1 VFPFIIPREWVDSMN
16 LTFEDQ
22 ANAKEPIDVSGSEQS
37 LVSPSITKKV
47 RVRLLIAFPLLI
59 VLIIS
64 IVAGAFYQLVETE
77 FGNPALIGTL
87 TNRFASERM
96 SAFARNWIIAMIL
109 MDVVGAIVGFAAAY
123 SITEPIRKIIY
134 LSHKVARGNFS
145 EKAAIERPDDFGA
158 LGHSFD
164 DMVESLNRFIHTR
177 NQFILESF
185 TGGLITL
192 DIHGSVTAMNSAAEK
207 MLGLEA
213 GAAIGKPLKA
223 MLSSRA
229 FAPLLSLIEESLWK
243 REPVVLR
250 KLWLEDEGRKLA
262 VCVHTSILR
271 DRAGQA
277 FGMMVNLRD
286 LEEWE
291 RFYKQMART
300 DQLATLGTFAAGL
313 THEIRNPLGAIR
325 GLAQLLSED
334 ESLSAKAREYLR
346 VILQETERLDK
357 LVREVQDFSAATV
370 TSLRPQDVH
379 SVVRKAVFM
388 ARNNPNAQLA
398 ENVELVEHYQHSLPL
413 VALAEE
419 KFVQALMNILVN
431 AFQATPPGGRIV
443 VRTEMQPDTQLP
455 VIIAVENTGSQIPE
469 AVRERVFEPFFT
481 TKEQGTGLGL
491 SIAYQI
497 VKQHGGELK
506 VENTNEGVCVSIALP
521 EARSRQKLSD

>member
-1 VFPFIIPREWVDSMN
+1 MN
-16 LTFEDQ
+16 LTLEDRGK
-22 ANAKEPIDVSGSEQS
+22 ATTPKDSGALEQPA
-37 LVSPSITKKV
+37 VTPSITKKV

-77 FGNPALIGTL
+77 FGNPGLPGAL

-96 SAFARNWIIAMIL
+96 STFARNWIIAMFL
-109 MDVVGAIVGFAAAY
+109 MDILGAVIGFAAAY

-134 LSHKVARGNFS
+134 LSQKVACGNFS
-145 EKAAIERPDDFGA
+145 ERAAIERPDDLGA

-192 DIHGSVTAMNSAAEK
+192 DIHGSVTAINSAAEK

-213 GAAIGKPLKA
+213 GVAIGKPLQD
-223 MLSSRA
+223 LLNTRA
-229 FAPLLSLIEESLWK
+229 FAPLLSLVEESLWK

-250 KLWLEDEGRKLA
+250 KLWLEDEDRKLA
-262 VCVHTSILR
+262 VCVHTSLLR
-271 DRAGQA
+271 DRSGQT
-277 FGMMVNLRD
+277 FGIMVNLRD
-286 LEEWE
+286 LEEWD

-300 DQLATLGTFAAGL
+300 DQLAALGTFAAGL

-325 GLAQLLSED
+325 GLALLMAED
-334 ESLSAKAREYLR
+334 ENLSAKAQEYLR

-357 LVREVQDFSAATV
+357 LVREIQNFSAGTI
-370 TSLRPQDVH
+370 TSLQPQDLNC
-379 SVVRKAVFM
+379 VVRKAVFM

-398 ENVELVEHYQHSLPL
+398 EDVELVEDYQASLPS
-413 VALAEE
+413 VALAED

-431 AFQATPPGGRIV
+431 AFQATSAGGRIV
-443 VRTEMQPDTQLP
+443 IQTRLQKDARLP
-455 VIIAVENTGSQIPE
+455 ILITVENTGPQIPE

-497 VKQHGGELK
+497 VKQHGGDLK
-506 VENTNEGVCVSIALP
+506 IENTSEGVCVTIALP
-521 EARSRQKLSD
+521 EAHSHTKMTG